1 MKTIGN
7 NVQLYPLK
15 ENRYKLVGLL
25 IAHVRKIVHEASN
38 VDLFRDQSVSPDRP
52 RKVDDP
58 VKLAIKDYL
67 SERIESC

>member
-1 MKTIGN
+1 MKMVGN

-38 VDLFRDQSVSPDRP
+38 IDLFRDQSVNPDHP
-52 RKVDDP
+52 RNVDDP
-58 VKLAIKDYL
+58 VKLAIKDYVNG
-67 SERIESC
+67 ESY